1 MGHSHDKNCDHDH
14 SHDHGHQHGS
24 HGHKHGHSHAH
35 SHGHGHHHHHHFD
48 IENASEKKLWYAVA
62 ANIGLTLAQIIGG
75 IVSGS
80 LALIADALH
89 NFSDAATL
97 ILALIAIRIGRKP
110 ADEFK
115 TFGYKR
121 AETIAALINLVTLIL
136 LGLYLIYEALV
147 RFITPEPIM
156 GWVVIAVAGIALL
169 IDLYTAALTYA
180 QSKTSMNMRAAFLHN
195 LSDAAASVAV
205 IISGIF
211 IVTLGWVY
219 VDALMTLLIAGYVL
233 WHGWHELP
241 KVIHLLMEGTP
252 DGIFIKDII
261 KDAEAIDNIKDMHHV
276 HVWHIDENRN
286 ALEAHVVLSDL
297 SRMDESKKAIK
308 AMLNEKYGIS
318 HSTLEFETS
327 PCGHD

>member
-1 MGHSHDKNCDHDH
+1 MGHSHHDNCKD
-14 SHDHGHQHGS
+14 HDHGHDAHD
-24 HGHKHGHSHAH
+24 HKSDHGHSHTH
-35 SHGHGHHHHHHFD
+35 DHKHGHGHHHHHHFD
-48 IENASEKKLWYAVA
+48 VENASERKLWYAVI
-62 ANIGLTLAQIIGG
+62 ANVGLTLAQIIGG
-75 IVSGS
+75 ILSGS

-97 ILALIAIRIGRKP
+97 ILALVAIRIGRRP
-110 ADEFK
+110 ADQFK

-156 GWVVIAVAGIALL
+156 GWVVIAVAAIALL
-169 IDLYTAALTYA
+169 IDIYTAALTYA

-195 LSDAAASVAV
+195 LTDAGASVAV
-205 IISGIF
+205 IISGAV

-219 VDALMTLLIAGYVL
+219 IDALMTLLIAGYVL

-252 DGIFIKDII
+252 DGLFINDII
-261 KDAEAIDNIKDMHHV
+261 KDAESIDNVENMHHV
-276 HVWHIDENRN
+276 HAWHIDEHRN
-286 ALEAHVVLSDL
+286 ALEAHVVLNDL

-308 AMLNEKYGIS
+308 ALLRDKYGID

-327 PCGHD
+327 PCGHS

>member
-1 MGHSHDKNCDHDH
+1 MGHSHGKNCTHH
-14 SHDHGHQHGS
+14 HHAHTEHAHDHGHS
-24 HGHKHGHSHAH
+24 HGHH
-35 SHGHGHHHHHHFD
+35 HGHGHHHHHHFD
-48 IENASEKKLWYAVA
+48 LENASEKKLWFAVA
-62 ANIGLTLAQIIGG
+62 ANIGLTVAQIIGG

-80 LALIADALH
+80 LALVADALH

-121 AETIAALINLVTLIL
+121 AETIAALINLTTLIL

-156 GWVVIAVAGIALL
+156 GWVVITVAGIALL
-169 IDLYTAALTYA
+169 IDLYTAFLTYA

-195 LSDAAASVAV
+195 LTDAAASVGV
-205 IISGIF
+205 IISGAV

-233 WHGWHELP
+233 WHGWLEMP

-252 DGIFIKDII
+252 AGIFIKDII
-261 KDAEAIDNIKDMHHV
+261 KDAEAIDNVKNMHHV
-276 HVWHIDENRN
+276 HVWHIDEQRN
-286 ALEAHVVLSDL
+286 ALEAHVVLNDL
-297 SRMDESKKAIK
+297 SQMDESKKAIK
-308 AMLNEKYGIS
+308 AMLNDEYGIH
-318 HSTLEFETS
+318 HSTLEFETEA
-327 PCGHD
+327 CGHS